1 MLRRLLP
8 RTRSAFESRTEV
20 WREVGLGS
28 EIDSAS
34 ARRGRGGAL
43 VSLLLIAAVLIAFS
57 ERKTLFPGHGEE
69 VRIATVILLILLGW
83 ALARS
88 LGRGF
93 APALYRRLEPGTAGT
108 IGFLMRLL
116 TIVVATIVALRIAG
130 LPGGTLA
137 VGGGFTAVVVGLAA
151 QQVLGNMLA
160 GLVLITNRPFRVGER
175 VRLQGGGLAG
185 QMEGVVGQLGLF
197 YTTLVSG
204 ADRIM
209 VPNGVLLLCAVTPLR
224 EPERVEFRARFG
236 AETSPREV
244 QQMIENAISV
254 PLRYPPHIA
263 VEELN
268 RDEVV
273 VRIVSTPMNPR
284 DGATLAEE
292 VLTGLRSTNG
302 ADREAGSDSNGQ
314 GRSSTSNGGGEPT

>member
-1 MLRRLLP
+1 MLKRMLP
-8 RTRSAFESRTEV
+8 RTRSAFESRTED

-28 EIDSAS
+28 ELDASA

-43 VSLLLIAAVLIAFS
+43 ISLALIAVVLIAFS
-57 ERKTLFPGHGEE
+57 ERKTLFPGYGPE
-69 VRIATVILLILLGW
+69 VRVATVILLVLLGW

-93 APALYRRLEPGTAGT
+93 APMLYRRMEPGTAGT
-108 IGFLMRLL
+108 MGFLLRLL
-116 TIVVATIVALRIAG
+116 TIVTVTIVALRIAG
-130 LPGGTLA
+130 VKPATLA

-185 QMEGVVGQLGLF
+185 QIDGVVGQLGLF

-204 ADRIM
+204 ADRIL
-209 VPNGVLLLCAVTPLR
+209 VPNGVVIQSVVTPLR

-236 AETSPREV
+236 ADTSPGEV
-244 QQMIENAISV
+244 QHTIEESIDV

-263 VEELN
+263 VEELD

-273 VRIVSTPMNPR
+273 VRIVTTPLNPR
-284 DGATLAEE
+284 DGGKLAGE
-292 VLTGLRSTNG
+292 VLAGLRGVDG
-302 ADREAGSDSNGQ
+302 ARAESNGH
-314 GRSSTSNGGGEPT
+314 SNGHGHRDGNG

>member
-43 VSLLLIAAVLIAFS
+43 IALLLIAAVLIAFS
-57 ERKTLFPGHGEE
+57 ERKTLFPGYGQEA
-69 VRIATVILLILLGW
+69 RIATVVLLILLGW

-93 APALYRRLEPGTAGT
+93 APTLYRRLEPGTAGT
-108 IGFLMRLL
+108 IGFLLRLL
-116 TIVVATIVALRIAG
+116 TIVIATIVALRIAG
-130 LPGGTLA
+130 LQSGTLA
-137 VGGGFTAVVVGLAA
+137 VGGGFTAVVIGLAA

-175 VRLQGGGLAG
+175 ARLQGGGLAG
-185 QMEGVVGQLGLF
+185 QIEGVVGQLGLF

-209 VPNGVLLLCAVTPLR
+209 VPNGVLLQCAVTPLR
-224 EPERVEFRARFG
+224 EPERVEFRARFD
-236 AETSPREV
+236 ADTSPREV
-244 QQMIENAISV
+244 QHMIENAITV

-263 VEELN
+263 VEELD

-273 VRIVSTPMNPR
+273 VRIVTTPMNPP
-284 DGATLAEE
+284 DGATLAEQ
-292 VLTGLRSTNG
+292 VLTGLRHTNG
-302 ADREAGSDSNGQ
+302 AHGEAHEDSNGH
-314 GRSSTSNGGGEPT
+314 GPSDANGGGGPA

>member
-8 RTRSAFESRTEV
+8 RTRGAFESRTQV

-28 EIDSAS
+28 EIDTTS
-34 ARRGRGGAL
+34 ARRGKGGAL
-43 VSLLLIAAVLIAFS
+43 VSLVLIAAVLIGFS
-57 ERKTLFPGHGEE
+57 ERKTLFPGYGPE
-69 VRIATVILLILLGW
+69 VRVATVILLILLGW

-93 APALYRRLEPGTAGT
+93 APTLYRRLEPGTAGT
-108 IGFLMRLL
+108 IGFLLRLL
-116 TIVVATIVALRIAG
+116 TIVIATVIALRIAG
-130 LPGGTLA
+130 IQPATLA

-175 VRLQGGGLAG
+175 VKLQAGLLAG
-185 QMEGVVGQLGLF
+185 QIEGVVGQLGLF

-209 VPNGVLLLCAVTPLR
+209 VPNGVLIQCAVIPLR

-244 QQMIENAISV
+244 QGMIEKAITV

-263 VEELN
+263 VEELD
-268 RDEVV
+268 RDEVI
-273 VRIVSTPMNPR
+273 VRIVTTPMNAP

-302 ADREAGSDSNGQ
+302 AHA
-314 GRSSTSNGGGEPT
+314 

>member
-20 WREVGLGS
+20 WRQVGLGS
-28 EIDSAS
+28 EIDTAT

-43 VSLLLIAAVLIAFS
+43 LALALIAGVLVLFS
-57 ERKTLFPGHGEE
+57 ERKSLLPGYGQA
-69 VRIATVILLILLGW
+69 VRIGTVISLILLGW
-83 ALARS
+83 VLARS
-88 LGRGF
+88 LAQGL
-93 APALYRRLEPGTAGT
+93 APSLYRRLEPGTAGT
-108 IGFLMRLL
+108 IGFLLRLL
-116 TIVVATIVALRIAG
+116 TIVVATAVALRIAG
-130 LPGGTLA
+130 IQATTLA

-175 VRLQGGGLAG
+175 VRLQGGVLAG
-185 QMEGVVGQLGLF
+185 QTDGVVGQQGLF
-197 YTTLVSG
+197 YTTLVNG

-209 VPNGVLLLCAVTPLR
+209 VPNGVLIQCAVTPLR

-236 AETSPREV
+236 ADTTPREV
-244 QQMIENAISV
+244 QQMSEEAISV
-254 PLRYPPHIA
+254 PLRYPPHIS
-263 VEELN
+263 VEELD

-273 VRIVSTPMNPR
+273 VRIVTTPMNPK

-292 VLTGLRSTNG
+292 VLTGLRSG
-302 ADREAGSDSNGQ
+302 AKAA
-314 GRSSTSNGGGEPT
+314 